1 MKLSS
6 ELNDALCQQIC
17 HELGNQTKYM
27 QIASYFESIQLKR
40 LSKYF
45 LNQANHEKEHADKF
59 MSHINDRTGG
69 KVIIGE
75 IEEPQ
80 LNLIDINS
88 VADAFISVEEI
99 TTESIEDLYDLALNE
114 KSYIDLGFLQSM
126 LQEQIE
132 EEDSANSFALKA
144 KSTKDLVIF
153 DATFG
158 D

>member
-6 ELNDALCQQIC
+6 ELNDALCQQVS
-17 HELGNQTKYM
+17 HELGNVTKYM
-27 QIASYFESIQLKR
+27 QISSYFENLQLKK

-45 LNQANHEKEHADKF
+45 LDQSNQEKEHADKF

-80 LNLIDINS
+80 LSLTDINS
-88 VADAFISVEEI
+88 VADAFVSVEEI
-99 TTESIEDLYDLALNE
+99 TTESIEDLYDLALND

-126 LQEQIE
+126 LDEQIE

-144 KSTKDLVIF
+144 KTTKDLVIF